1 MAPATLKAALTTTVA
16 AMIVLGSLPSC
27 DSASADQ
34 NKQPAKPAPDPQ
46 PTPTTPEKPVNP
58 APAQPKT
65 VPTTPPPA
73 APAPVYENVTI
84 SGKKFKLE
92 LVADPVSRFKGLSGR
107 TEIADD
113 GGMLFVFDRPSIQQ
127 FVMRD
132 CPIPIDIIYL
142 DGTGRVVSFYKMV
155 PEPPRTE
162 EEKVLDPRLNANKK
176 YEDRLPK
183 YHSKFA
189 AQFVIELK
197 GNTLDGLTVKI
208 NDKFDLDVLRLKKLA
223 K

>member
-1 MAPATLKAALTTTVA
+1 MAPATLKAALTATLA
-16 AMIVLGSLPSC
+16 AALALGSLSSC
-27 DSASADQ
+27 DNAHADQ
-34 NKQPAKPAPDPQ
+34 NTQPAKPAPAPQ
-46 PTPTTPEKPVNP
+46 PTPSTPAKPVNP
-58 APAQPKT
+58 APTQPT
-65 VPTTPPPA
+65 PAPPPA
-73 APAPVYENVTI
+73 APATVYENVTI

-92 LVADPVSRFKGLSGR
+92 LVADPITRFKGLSGR
-107 TEIADD
+107 TEIPED
-113 GGMLFVFDRPSIQQ
+113 GGMLFVFDRPSVQQ

-132 CPIPIDIIYL
+132 CPVAIDIIYL

-155 PEPPRTE
+155 PEPPRTA
-162 EEKVLDPRLNANKK
+162 EEKINDKGQTFNKHYEERLK
-176 YEDRLPK
+176 K

-197 GNTLDGLTVKI
+197 GNTLDGLTVKA